1 VFSWCFD
8 FLLFCGSPFIEP
20 PSPMTSQ
27 MAAGFLQLFFTR
39 LHPIS
44 ARQAADYTDNADE
57 FTAKNARNAERHH
70 AVA

>member
-1 VFSWCFD
+1 
-8 FLLFCGSPFIEP
+8 
-20 PSPMTSQ
+20 MTSQ